1 MKSIFL
7 EGLQAAR
14 EIVADG
20 GLSALDAI
28 ILEHEKGTL
37 ETAMVTPKVESR

>member
-1 MKSIFL
+1 MKSLFL

-14 EIVADG
+14 DLVADG
-20 GLSALDAI
+20 GLAALDAI

-37 ETAMVTPKVESR
+37 ETTRATPVVESR